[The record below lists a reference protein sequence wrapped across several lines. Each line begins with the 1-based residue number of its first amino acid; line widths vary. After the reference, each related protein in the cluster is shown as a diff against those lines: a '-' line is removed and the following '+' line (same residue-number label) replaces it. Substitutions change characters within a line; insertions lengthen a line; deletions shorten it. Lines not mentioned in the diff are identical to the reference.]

1 VIFAAD
7 IGGTKANL
15 ALYEQSGG
23 KLRRVARQ
31 RFVSREFGRFEDVI
45 GKFLREEGADGKVTA
60 AGIGAAGPV
69 AGDEVKITHLN
80 WHLRATSLGQ
90 ELGVPSVTLLN
101 DLEAAGHGLARLGP
115 EDLYTLNAGTAAPQ
129 ANRALIA
136 AGTGLGEAI
145 LTWNGEGYNVLA
157 TEGGHCDFA
166 PRTETEIELLRFMKK
181 RFANVCYD
189 QIVSGKGFKRIHEFF
204 APEARHTSFED
215 PASDGAPEI
224 CRLAKCASCRACV
237 KTLDLWVALYGSEAG
252 NLALKCLARGGV
264 YVGGGIAPK
273 VQEKLKEGAFFEAF
287 CQKSNF
293 SILLEQFPIY
303 IIVNED
309 APLLGAAS
317 CAAARAGIKI

>member
-1 VIFAAD
+1 MILAAD
-7 IGGTKANL
+7 IGGTKSNL
-15 ALYEQSGG
+15 AIYETAGG
-23 KLRRVARQ
+23 ELRRVAWQ
-31 RFVSREFGRFEDVI
+31 RYLSREYPTFEAVL
-45 GKFLREEGADGKVTA
+45 GAFLREFRAEGKISA

-69 AGDEVKITHLN
+69 TGTEVKITHLK
-80 WHLRATSLGQ
+80 WHIRA
-90 ELGVPSVTLLN
+90 ESVSGEIGGKPVAMLN

-115 EDLYTLNAGTAAPQ
+115 KDLFTLNAGRPVDR

-145 LTWNGEGYNVLA
+145 LTWNGAGYSVLA

-166 PRTETEIELLRFMKK
+166 ARNETEIELLRFMKR
-181 RFANVCYD
+181 RFENVCYD

-204 APEARHTSFED
+204 APGVKHPSFDD

-224 CRLAKCASCRACV
+224 CGQAKCASCAACV
-237 KTLDLWVALYGSEAG
+237 KTLDLWVSLYGSEAG

-273 VQEKLKEGAFFEAF
+273 VLDQLKDGAFFDSF
-287 CQKSNF
+287 SRKSNF
-293 SILLEQFPIY
+293 GILLRDFPIY
-303 IIVNED
+303 IVVNED

-317 CAAARAGIKI
+317 CAAALAGIRI